1 MPQLRSLDFYCLFLF
16 PPFISTLSSLLRF
29 WFFFSFFL
37 LLGLSYFFAAGT
49 NHSFL
54 SRFPFHSGSS
64 LVFILYH
71 LSRLFSMPASL
82 SLSLASSVSH
92 SHLLFIFPIR
102 LSRISHLSFLLFYV
116 HLPLSFYL
124 KKAIIFLYTHIYIQ
138 YIYAHIYI
146 SLSRFRFCSPFS
158 LFFLS
163 FSRIRPT
170 TKRQMVDV
178 IYTQR
183 RNIIP
188 QNERNLLNKDH

>member
-82 SLSLASSVSH
+82 SSLSLASSVSH

-124 KKAIIFLYTHIYIQ
+124 KKAIIFLYTHIYIYNIYT
-138 YIYAHIYI
+138 YIY
-146 SLSRFRFCSPFS
+146 LSHAFVFALLSHCFFS
-158 LFFLS
+158 LFLVS
-163 FSRIRPT
+163 ARL
-170 TKRQMVDV
+170 
-178 IYTQR
+178 QR
-183 RNIIP
+183 DRW
-188 QNERNLLNKDH
+188 